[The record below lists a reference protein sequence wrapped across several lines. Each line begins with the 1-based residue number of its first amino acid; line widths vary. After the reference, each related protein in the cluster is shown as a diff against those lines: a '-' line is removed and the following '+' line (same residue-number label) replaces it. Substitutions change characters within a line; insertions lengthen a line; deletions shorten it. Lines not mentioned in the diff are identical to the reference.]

1 MAGGIG
7 SRLGAITRH
16 KPKPAIKINEKPF
29 LLYLLD
35 WLKKRGFKKIYI
47 IASYKYPVIFDLIEK
62 YTLKEKRMSI
72 QVLIDKK
79 RKGTFTALMIIKNI
93 IRGNFF
99 YTNSDEINFFD
110 PKKMY
115 KEFINNKSNIISL
128 IIKRNSGNL
137 LIDNKNKK
145 ILLKKDNKGNYL
157 ELGCKFMNVKILNNN
172 KKKFHK
178 LENFLY
184 DHLIKK
190 TIINYYI
197 SKKMPIRID
206 TVKDII
212 SAKEDIKNL

>member
-47 IASYKYPVIFDLIEK
+47 IASYKYPVIYDLIEK

-128 IIKRNSGNL
+128 IITRNIDNL

-145 ILLKKDNKGNYL
+145 ILVKKD
-157 ELGCKFMNVKILNNN
+157 MNLKILNNN

-212 SAKEDIKNL
+212 SAKEDIKNLWKKN